1 MKKNIFFNDIRLI
14 VSQLLSLNNE
24 MPCYNEVTVEIIFEQ
39 FCIKKRYITK
49 TYVTFAIYKF
59 YCFNAR
65 RNRENHRY

>member
-1 MKKNIFFNDIRLI
+1 MIKVFFTYTRL
-14 VSQLLSLNNE
+14 VLSQFLSLKNE
-24 MPCYNEVTVEIIFEQ
+24 MPCCNEVTVEIIFEQ